1 MLSSGSAQ
9 TLGDGIYLWHHSK
22 KLEHLYDES
31 HCREK
36 QHFQTDELLRS
47 MSVVELHPISQSLLS
62 VPLLQINWNSPDLH
76 YLLQH
81 SMFLKT
87 WPYLL
92 SPISSQAHLCLS
104 LRPSC
109 QQFRGQKDASSSCI
123 KVVWCWPMILKGIRG
138 LEWTGKERSWT
149 GVWQAKVQLLE
160 ETRLKALQFFLRSKI
175 HSLYGQESDRD
186 FQNQKPTTESMF
198 GTYKKHSF
206 KIVLI
211 NSKTDLWAVLC
222 STASTLHSWFI
233 MRIHI

>member
-22 KLEHLYDES
+22 KLEHLCDES

-87 WPYLL
+87 WSYLL
-92 SPISSQAHLCLS
+92 SPISAQAHLCLS

-109 QQFRGQKDASSSCI
+109 QQLGAERCLLLLYQSCLMLANDF
-123 KVVWCWPMILKGIRG
+123 KRYEGTGVNR
-138 LEWTGKERSWT
+138 EGKELDRCLASKSPASW
-149 GVWQAKVQLLE
+149 GNQAQSFTILSQKQNSLTLW
-160 ETRLKALQFFLRSKI
+160 TRVR
-175 HSLYGQESDRD
+175 
-186 FQNQKPTTESMF
+186 
-198 GTYKKHSF
+198 
-206 KIVLI
+206 
-211 NSKTDLWAVLC
+211 
-222 STASTLHSWFI
+222 
-233 MRIHI
+233 